1 MDKVLKYLAEEFG
14 KYDTI
19 ESAALFGSRARGDNT
34 ELSDYDIAVFGG
46 VPSSDKARLRAWAED
61 ELPTLHK
68 VDIIFVSDISD
79 AAFLENIKKEGL
91 CFYDKVRK

>member
-1 MDKVLKYLAEEFG
+1 MNNILQFLAEEFG

-46 VPSSDKARLRAWAED
+46 VPS
-61 ELPTLHK
+61 
-68 VDIIFVSDISD
+68 
-79 AAFLENIKKEGL
+79 
-91 CFYDKVRK
+91 